1 MANTTKKTKDAGWD
15 SEDFLN
21 FTHNSYQLTLSVLAL
36 GIVCGVILLLSEIF

>member
-1 MANTTKKTKDAGWD
+1 MSKATKRMADAGWD

-21 FTHNSYQLTLSVLAL
+21 FTHNSYQLTLSFLAL